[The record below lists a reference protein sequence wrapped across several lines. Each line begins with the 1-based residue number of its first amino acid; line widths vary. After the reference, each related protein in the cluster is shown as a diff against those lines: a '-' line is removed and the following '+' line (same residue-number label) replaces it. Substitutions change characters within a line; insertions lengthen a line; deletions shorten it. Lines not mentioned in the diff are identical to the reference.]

1 MQHATVLEPRRSLT
15 ETITS
20 EITQWITSGRYRPGD
35 HLPPEGELARV
46 FNVSKPSV
54 RESLKHLVAIG
65 AVEIAHGKPPT
76 VRAVNSVPLV
86 NFFHL
91 AVSSDETGLR
101 EAVELRR
108 GLEIESALLA
118 TERAT
123 PEDIAELGRL
133 VELLDQY
140 KDDPEHWVPTHVAF
154 HVALVRASH
163 NRFYAF
169 LQDALRDSLERTN
182 RQILKVNPK
191 RDPQLAFQRHLD
203 LFEAIKSGKR
213 ANTRKAI
220 ESHFDAVD
228 AVLKD
233 PLANPLA

>member
-1 MQHATVLEPRRSLT
+1 MDVLTAHEPRRSLT
-15 ETITS
+15 DTITR
-20 EITQWITSGRYRPGD
+20 EITGWITSGRYKAGD

-65 AVEIAHGKPPT
+65 AVEISHGKPAT
-76 VRAVNSVPLV
+76 VRAMDSLPLV

-91 AVSSDETGLR
+91 AVSVEESGLR

-133 VELLDQY
+133 IKLLDEH
-140 KDDPEHWVPTHVAF
+140 KSNPEQWVPAHVAF
-154 HVALVRASH
+154 HVALVRAAH
-163 NRFYAF
+163 NRFYSF
-169 LQDALRDSLERTN
+169 LQDALKATLERTN
-182 RQILKVNPK
+182 RQILKANPN
-191 RDPQLAFQRHLD
+191 RDPQVAFQRHLE

-233 PLANPLA
+233 PSVQ

>member
-1 MQHATVLEPRRSLT
+1 MEEIALEPRRSLT
-15 ETITS
+15 TTITNT
-20 EITQWITSGRYRPGD
+20 ITGWITSGRYKPGD
-35 HLPPEGELARV
+35 QLPSEGDLAKQ

-54 RESLKHLVAIG
+54 RESLKHLMAIG
-65 AVEIAHGKPPT
+65 AVEIAHGKPAM
-76 VRAVNSVPLV
+76 VREMNSLPLV

-91 AVSSDETGLR
+91 AVSTEDASLR

-133 VELLDQY
+133 IELLDKY
-140 KDDPEHWVPTHVAF
+140 KSQPEQWVPAHVAF
-154 HVALVRASH
+154 HEALVRAAH
-163 NRFYAF
+163 NRFYSF
-169 LQDALRDSLERTN
+169 LQEALKETLERTN
-182 RQILKVNPK
+182 WQILKANSK
-191 RDPQLAFQRHLD
+191 RDPDVAFKRHLE

-213 ANTRKAI
+213 NNTRRAI

-233 PLANPLA
+233 PLAKL

>member
-1 MQHATVLEPRRSLT
+1 MQALTAQEPRRSLT
-15 ETITS
+15 DIITA
-20 EITQWITSGRYRPGD
+20 EITGWITSGRYKPGD
-35 HLPPEGELARV
+35 HLPAEGELARV

-65 AVEIAHGKPPT
+65 AVEISHGKPAT
-76 VRAVNSVPLV
+76 VRALNAMPLI

-91 AVSSDETGLR
+91 AVTAEESSLR

-123 PEDIAELGRL
+123 PEDIAEMGGLI
-133 VELLDQY
+133 ELLDKY
-140 KDDPEHWVPTHVAF
+140 KSKPDQWVPAHVAF
-154 HVALVRASH
+154 HSALVRAAH
-163 NRFYAF
+163 NRFYSL
-169 LQDALRDSLERTN
+169 LQDAMKDTLERTN
-182 RQILKVNPK
+182 RQILRVHPK
-191 RDPQLAFQRHLD
+191 RDPEVAFQRHVE

-228 AVLKD
+228 AVLQD
-233 PLANPLA
+233 PLAKL

>member
-1 MQHATVLEPRRSLT
+1 MIDPIVMEPRRSLT
-15 ETITS
+15 DTITDT
-20 EITQWITSGRYRPGD
+20 ITEWITSGRYKPGD
-35 HLPPEGELARV
+35 HLPSEGELARV

-54 RESLKHLVAIG
+54 RESLKHLVATG
-65 AVEIAHGKPPT
+65 AIEIAHGKPAM
-76 VRAVNSVPLV
+76 VREMNSLPLV

-91 AVSSDETGLR
+91 AVSTESSSLR

-123 PEDIAELGRL
+123 PEDIAELGAL
-133 VELLDQY
+133 IAELD
-140 KDDPEHWVPTHVAF
+140 KHKSNFERWVPAHVAF
-154 HVALVRASH
+154 HAALVRAAH
-163 NRFYAF
+163 NRFYSF
-169 LQDALRDSLERTN
+169 LQDALKETLERTN
-182 RQILKVNPK
+182 RQILKANPK
-191 RDPQLAFQRHLD
+191 RDPQVAFQRHLD

-213 ANTRKAI
+213 ANTRRAI

-233 PLANPLA
+233 PLAEL

>member
-1 MQHATVLEPRRSLT
+1 MEDIIQEPRRSLT

-20 EITQWITSGRYRPGD
+20 TITGWITSGRYKPGD
-35 HLPPEGELARV
+35 HLPSEGELARQ

-54 RESLKHLVAIG
+54 RESLKHLMAIG
-65 AVEIAHGKPPT
+65 AVEIAHGKPAM
-76 VRAVNSVPLV
+76 VREMNSVPLV

-91 AVSSDETGLR
+91 AVSTEDAGLR

-123 PEDIAELGRL
+123 PEDIEELARL
-133 VELLDQY
+133 ITLLDKY
-140 KDDPEHWVPTHVAF
+140 KSKPEQWVPAHVAF
-154 HVALVRASH
+154 HQALVRAAH
-163 NRFYAF
+163 NRFYSF
-169 LQDALRDSLERTN
+169 LHDALKETLERTN
-182 RQILKVNPK
+182 RQILKANPK
-191 RDPQLAFQRHLD
+191 RDPDVAFQRHLD

-213 ANTRKAI
+213 NNTRRAI

-228 AVLKD
+228 AVLR
-233 PLANPLA
+233 NPAAK